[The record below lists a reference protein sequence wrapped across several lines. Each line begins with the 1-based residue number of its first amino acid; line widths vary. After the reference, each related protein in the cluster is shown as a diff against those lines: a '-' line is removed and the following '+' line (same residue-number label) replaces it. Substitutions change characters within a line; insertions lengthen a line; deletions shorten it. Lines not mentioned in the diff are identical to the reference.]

1 MNEPTHIKLDIDLD
15 GWTQSLQ
22 ANLVQADADG
32 LGWGYRLAGPKY
44 NGSSRNLLSRT
55 LNERDAREIRDAL
68 NAVFPDERIT
78 QLTDE
83 RDRARRWA
91 VGLEQENAELT
102 RRLSE
107 IPRTEQCG
115 HDDYHDPHPWADQE
129 HVSCP
134 GHSYVDNE

>member
-115 HDDYHDPHPWADQE
+115 HDDYHDPHPWADQRN
-129 HVSCP
+129 VSRP
-134 GHSYVDNE
+134 GHSYKDDE

>member
-1 MNEPTHIKLDIDLD
+1 MPEPLTVTED
-15 GWTQSLQ
+15 Q
-22 ANLVQADADG
+22 VRG
-32 LGWGYRLAGPKY
+32 LRAG
-44 NGSSRNLLSRT
+44 L
-55 LNERDAREIRDAL
+55 DAL
-68 NAVFPDERIT
+68 LPDERIT

-115 HDDYHDPHPWADQE
+115 HDDYHDPHPWADQQN
-129 HVSCP
+129 VSCP
-134 GHSYVDNE
+134 GHSYEAAQ

>member
-1 MNEPTHIKLDIDLD
+1 MTEPLTVTEDQVRALR
-15 GWTQSLQ
+15 
-22 ANLVQADADG
+22 AG
-32 LGWGYRLAGPKY
+32 L
-44 NGSSRNLLSRT
+44 
-55 LNERDAREIRDAL
+55 DAL
-68 NAVFPDERIT
+68 LPDERIT

-115 HDDYHDPHPWADQE
+115 HDEYHDPHPWADQRN
-129 HVSCP
+129 VSCP
-134 GHSYVDNE
+134 GHSYKDDE

>member
-15 GWTQSLQ
+15 GWTQRLQ

-115 HDDYHDPHPWADQE
+115 HDDYHDPHPWADQRN
-129 HVSCP
+129 VSCP
-134 GHSYVDNE
+134 GHSYKDDE